1 MVTDM
6 RSYTDIRQKN
16 SAISWKRLK
25 RKSYNVYHLLR
36 MWCRFMQTTITNY
49 LYIVEYSNIILV
61 AVIDII
67 RVCLSVK
74 TVADDNVFCV
84 W

>member
-36 MWCRFMQTTITNY
+36 KWCRLMQTTITNN
-49 LYIVEYSNIILV
+49 LYMVEYSNIILE
-61 AVIDII
+61 AGIDII
-67 RVCLSVK
+67 RV
-74 TVADDNVFCV
+74 
-84 W
+84 